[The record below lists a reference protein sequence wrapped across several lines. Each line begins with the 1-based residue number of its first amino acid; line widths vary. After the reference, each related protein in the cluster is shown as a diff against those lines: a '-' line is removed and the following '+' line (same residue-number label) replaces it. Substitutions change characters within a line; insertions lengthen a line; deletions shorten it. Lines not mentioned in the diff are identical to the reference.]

1 MGRLLKYFF
10 VGFLA
15 GFALFFAAFAFF
27 YGFKQGA
34 VMASVAGFVYALFCV
49 GFMAR
54 LMKTQILEV
63 NTSNRDPEKGMDW
76 YANEIRHQVKQMR
89 FKQIGKGREIEVFH
103 PTGLYRVWERKVE
116 LSAGPYEVRVKASRF
131 MIRVLSDLV
140 EIKPEPLD

>member
-27 YGFKQGA
+27 YGVKQGA

-54 LMKTQILEV
+54 LMKTQVLEV

-76 YANEIRHQVKQMR
+76 YADEIRQQVKQMR
-89 FKQIGKGREIEVFH
+89 FKQVGKGKEIEVFH

-116 LSAGPYEVRVKASRF
+116 LSAGPYEVKVKASRF

-140 EIKPEPLD
+140 EIKPMPLD